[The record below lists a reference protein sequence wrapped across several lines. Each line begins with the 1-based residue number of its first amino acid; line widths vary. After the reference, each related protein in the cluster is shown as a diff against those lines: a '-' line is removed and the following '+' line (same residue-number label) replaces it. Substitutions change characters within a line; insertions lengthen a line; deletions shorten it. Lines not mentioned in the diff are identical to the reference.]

1 MNEEL
6 TLNRSKTVEIDLID
20 MFWAILAHWR
30 SILACTL
37 ILAIV
42 FGAVKGGS
50 TMLRLRDVDF
60 VADMEETNR
69 QNQETYE
76 IEKAELEGRLQSI
89 MDEQKRHLQEET
101 SYLFAVD
108 PYQAFFK
115 EASYY
120 VSFENEYSGEESPVN
135 AIITAY
141 GRAVEQL
148 NAEELLAAAE
158 GKEAGTRF
166 DSGYSLLSF
175 RIGGLDELLSSSVR
189 TSTPYTSNSGDGSAN
204 GLTIVPVYS
213 ELPQIAFF
221 TVKAIGANEAQANAL
236 MEAADQAIRDAGAR
250 AAEIMGAHR
259 LTLVSECQYQGTS
272 QELINIHRQHDAAV
286 SALNTERENVLNDY
300 ENLKAPG
307 AISISPRSQT
317 VKYFVLGAVIGLLL
331 SLGTQMILFVSG
343 NRLSNPEE
351 LKSRYNAVVL
361 GVLPEEGKALL
372 FDRWIAG
379 HRGLCAFGTRN
390 EQLRFAAANIRCCA
404 NKGDTVLLAGSCSRE
419 KIEALS
425 HELQSLVEAKLL
437 TSGSLCREADAIE
450 KLLACD
456 HVILVEEIDR
466 STHREILEEL
476 FSVQRAGKKYLG
488 FLLTGC
494 VGKARQISQ

>member
-37 ILAIV
+37 MFAIV

-108 PYQAFFK
+108 PYQAFFE

-120 VSFENEYSGEESPVN
+120 VSFENERSGEESSVN

-148 NAEELLAAAE
+148 NAEELLASAE
-158 GKEAGTRF
+158 GEETASRF
-166 DSGYSLLSF
+166 NSEYSLLSF
-175 RIGGLDELLSSSVR
+175 RIGGLDELLCSSVK
-189 TSTPYTSNSGDGSAN
+189 TSIPYASDSSANSTP

-213 ELPQIAFF
+213 ELPQFAFF
-221 TVKAIGANEAQANAL
+221 TVKAIGANEEQANVL
-236 MEAADQAIRDAGAR
+236 MEAADMAIRDAGAR
-250 AAEIMGAHR
+250 ATKSIGAHS
-259 LTLVSECQYQGTS
+259 LTLVSKCQYQGIS
-272 QELINIHRQHDAAV
+272 QELINIHRQHNAAL
-286 SALNTERENVLNDY
+286 SALKTEREDVLSSY
-300 ENLKAPG
+300 ENLKTPG
-307 AISISPRSQT
+307 VISISPRSQA
-317 VKYFVLGAVIGLLL
+317 VKSFVLGAVIGVLL
-331 SLGTQMILFVSG
+331 SLAMQIILFVSG
-343 NRLSNPEE
+343 NRLNNPEE
-351 LKSRYNAVVL
+351 LKDRYNAAVL
-361 GVLPEEGKALL
+361 GVLPEEGRPL
-372 FDRWIAG
+372 FLDRWIAG
-379 HRGLCAFGTRN
+379 HRGLRAFGGRD
-390 EQLRFAAANIRCCA
+390 EQLRFAAANIRCHA
-404 NKGDTVLLAGSCSRE
+404 EKGDTVLLIGSCPHE
-419 KIEALS
+419 KIEALKC
-425 HELQSLVEAKLL
+425 ELQSLVGAKLL
-437 TSGSLCREADAIE
+437 TAGSLCREAEAIE
-450 KLLACD
+450 KLLASD
-456 HVILVEEIDR
+456 HVILVEEVDR
-466 STHREILEEL
+466 SMHREILEEL
-476 FSVQRAGKKYLG
+476 FSVQRAGKEFLG
-488 FLLTGC
+488 FLVTGC
-494 VGKARQISQ
+494 VGKTRKI

>member
-37 ILAIV
+37 IFAIV

-50 TMLRLRDVDF
+50 TMLRLRDADF
-60 VADMEETNR
+60 VADMEETN
-69 QNQETYE
+69 QKNQKAYET
-76 IEKAELEGRLQSI
+76 EKAELEGRLQSI

-189 TSTPYTSNSGDGSAN
+189 TSTPYTSNSGDDSAN

-250 AAEIMGAHR
+250 AWKRR
-259 LTLVSECQYQGTS
+259 LADLYRVQP
-272 QELINIHRQHDAAV
+272 AADGRP
-286 SALNTERENVLNDY
+286 L
-300 ENLKAPG
+300 
-307 AISISPRSQT
+307 
-317 VKYFVLGAVIGLLL
+317 
-331 SLGTQMILFVSG
+331 
-343 NRLSNPEE
+343 
-351 LKSRYNAVVL
+351 
-361 GVLPEEGKALL
+361 VLPPRL
-372 FDRWIAG
+372 
-379 HRGLCAFGTRN
+379 RGLRA
-390 EQLRFAAANIRCCA
+390 
-404 NKGDTVLLAGSCSRE
+404 DDHPAGGCGR
-419 KIEALS
+419 
-425 HELQSLVEAKLL
+425 V
-437 TSGSLCREADAIE
+437 RRPDAP
-450 KLLACD
+450 D
-456 HVILVEEIDR
+456 M
-466 STHREILEEL
+466 
-476 FSVQRAGKKYLG
+476 QR
-488 FLLTGC
+488 
-494 VGKARQISQ
+494 

>member
-1 MNEEL
+1 MNEKL

-37 ILAIV
+37 IFAIV

-50 TMLRLRDVDF
+50 TMLRLRDADF
-60 VADMEETNR
+60 VADMEETN
-69 QNQETYE
+69 QKNQKAYET
-76 IEKAELEGRLQSI
+76 EKAELDDRLQFI
-89 MDEQKRHLQEET
+89 EVVQERRLLEES

-120 VSFENEYSGEESPVN
+120 VSFENEDSGEESSLN

-141 GRAVEQL
+141 GRAVEQV
-148 NAEELLAAAE
+148 NAEEILAAME

-166 DSGYSLLSF
+166 DNGYSLLSF
-175 RIGGLDELLSSSVR
+175 RIGGLDELLSSSAR
-189 TSTPYTSNSGDGSAN
+189 TSTSYASDSSENSTS

-221 TVKAIGANEAQANAL
+221 TVKTIGANEAQANAL

-250 AAEIMGAHR
+250 AAEIMGAHS

-272 QELINIHRQHDAAV
+272 QDLINIHRQHDAAV
-286 SALNTERENVLNDY
+286 SALKTERENVLNDY

-307 AISISPRSQT
+307 AISISPRSQA
-317 VKYFVLGAVIGLLL
+317 VKYFVLGAVIGFLL
-331 SLGTQMILFVSG
+331 SLGTQMILFVTG
-343 NRLSNPEE
+343 NRLNNPEE

-361 GVLPEEGKALL
+361 GVLPEVGRNL
-372 FDRWIAG
+372 FLDRWIAG
-379 HRGLCAFGTRN
+379 HRGLGAFGARD
-390 EQLRFAAANIRCCA
+390 EQLRFAAANIRCCTE
-404 NKGDTVLLAGSCSRE
+404 KGDTVLLIGSCPRE

-425 HELQSLVEAKLL
+425 QELQSLVGSKLV
-437 TSGSLCREADAIE
+437 TAGSLCREADAIE

-456 HVILVEEIDR
+456 YVILVEEINR

-476 FSVQRAGKKYLG
+476 FSIQRAGKKFIG

-494 VGKARQISQ
+494 VGRPHKI